1 MVAMDAVELLPM
13 SATEYEAD
21 GWVPGFSGPTGVA
34 EAAHRLGVTPAV
46 LRKTLRLAS
55 AGPDALEVKGLCA
68 GRRFS
73 AKRPRAGRGVPWQF
87 SFAEEESV
95 TTGRINALRTRM
107 ESDPGSEHRSLPVKV
122 LRRALQP
129 FRSPGRS

>member
-1 MVAMDAVELLPM
+1 MLAVDAVEPLPM
-13 SATEYEAD
+13 NATEYETE
-21 GWVPGFSGPTGVA
+21 GWVPGFSGPTGVV
-34 EAAHRLGVTPAV
+34 EAAHRLGVTPAM

-73 AKRPRAGRGVPWQF
+73 ARRPRAGRGVAWQF

-95 TTGRINALRTRM
+95 TTGRINALRSRM
-107 ESDPGSEHRSLPVKV
+107 EADPSSEHRSLPARV
-122 LRRALQP
+122 LGRALKP
-129 FRSPGRS
+129 FRSRSRR